1 MEFCGI
7 ESYFRRESSVK
18 KVKSKKN
25 CFILFALISIY
36 LLFRYRKIIVAIIS
50 GYYFA
55 ANLILGKVLLNAI
68 IICIGSLLSIFVCWI
83 VGKYRDKKIMNV
95 GGPFSNRHP
104 RLNMVIGLALVV
116 IIGTV
121 CFVATYYIFLYLG
134 RKINALVDWVSN
146 MASKMEA
153 VVIVVFITGAVS
165 IVGVIISSIVAKIID
180 YRKSRQ
186 DYLARKREI
195 LYGEFVEMI
204 YKIQQNIK
212 NSGSYTEEMMQK
224 DLSKF
229 SRQITLWGSFKVVKK
244 WVQFRENGSK
254 PDAGIDNLFLM
265 EEIMNEMRKDL
276 GLKKVKKGNLLAFF
290 VNYIK
295 EVLKF
300 KKGIK

>member
-1 MEFCGI
+1 M
-7 ESYFRRESSVK
+7 
-18 KVKSKKN
+18 
-25 CFILFALISIY
+25 
-36 LLFRYRKIIVAIIS
+36 
-50 GYYFA
+50 
-55 ANLILGKVLLNAI
+55 LNAI

-116 IIGTV
+116 IIGTI
-121 CFVATYYIFLYLG
+121 CFVVAYYTFFYLG
-134 RKINALVDWVSN
+134 RKINALVDWASN

-153 VVIVVFITGAVS
+153 VVIVAFITGTVS

-195 LYGEFVEMI
+195 PYGEFVEMI

-212 NSGSYTEEMMQK
+212 NNGSYTEEMMLE
-224 DLSKF
+224 DLSRF
-229 SRQITLWGSFKVVKK
+229 SRQITLWGSSNVVQK
-244 WVQFRENGSK
+244 WVKFRENGAK
-254 PDAGIDNLFLM
+254 PDAGTDNLFLM

-290 VNYIK
+290 VNDIK
-295 EVLKF
+295 EVLKRN
-300 KKGIK
+300 K